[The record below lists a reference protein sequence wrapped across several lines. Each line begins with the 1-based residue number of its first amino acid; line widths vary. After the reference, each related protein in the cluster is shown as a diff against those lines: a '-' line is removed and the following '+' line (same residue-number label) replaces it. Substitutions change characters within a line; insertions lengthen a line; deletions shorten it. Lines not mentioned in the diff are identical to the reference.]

1 MKIELPKNC
10 LSQLHNRHNQS
21 WGCDDDSDISGG
33 GGGHLDGGDGGGC
46 QGSWRGDQGSDN
58 VQFYKL

>member
-1 MKIELPKNC
+1 MNYQKIVWVNYITAII
-10 LSQLHNRHNQS
+10 RAG
-21 WGCDDDSDISGG
+21 WCDDDSDISGGG

-46 QGSWRGDQGSDN
+46 QGSWRGDQGRDN